1 MQVVGEARKV
11 ELLGETG
18 VVCFKPQFFTVRTK
32 RLTQLLRL
40 DRTMFLKVIEGH
52 TEDVKKI
59 IRNFSEVYIYPHNI
73 GIFFDHI
80 LSVFAYYIYIDIYK
94 P

>member
-1 MQVVGEARKV
+1 MQVVGEARKG
-11 ELLGETG
+11 ELLGDIG

-40 DRTMFLKVIEGH
+40 DRTMFLKIIEGH
-52 TEDVKKI
+52 TEDGKKI
-59 IRNFSEVYIYPHNI
+59 ISNFTGVYIYPHNF

-80 LSVFAYYIYIDIYK
+80 
-94 P
+94 